1 MIQNPF
7 SQKVKIYTLS
17 AIALTAIAVLW
28 RSCNF
33 LVFFDTSVDYF
44 QSGPSHAGLLTL
56 WTLTVAWLL
65 SAIIF
70 IPKHAFSPKAR
81 TETGRASRYTGLI
94 CATFTAAS
102 FFFFREC
109 ITFYVANAQLYN
121 LLAIFSLLSVLYF
134 AFRFLGDTPPAYRAL
149 TGYLAIIWIALMLC
163 ATYLNLYVAMNSP
176 FKLTLH
182 LALLSVM
189 LHLLEEVRADTD
201 HAFRITQL
209 SFTLIAT
216 FHCAMASIPVLIAF
230 AANRYQ
236 QIDYLFYAAL
246 CLVLLAYLA
255 SRAYDCYRLLMVT
268 PLATEEE
275 IAAEKA
281 KKKEKSNNSKKNTS
295 NADNNAEGDDPHV
308 S

>member
-1 MIQNPF
+1 MINPF
-7 SQKVKIYTLS
+7 SQKVKIYSLS
-17 AIALTAIAVLW
+17 AIVLTAIAVLW
-28 RSCNF
+28 RSINF
-33 LVFFDTSVDYF
+33 LFFFDTTVDYF
-44 QSGPSHAGLLTL
+44 QSSPSHTGLLTL
-56 WTLTVAWLL
+56 WTLTVIWLL

-70 IPKHAFSPKAR
+70 IPRHAFSPKAR
-81 TETGRASRYTGLI
+81 TETGRASRCTGLI
-94 CATFTAAS
+94 CAATTAAS

-109 ITFYVANAQLYN
+109 ITFYIANARLYN
-121 LLAIFSLLSVLYF
+121 LLAIFSLLGALYF

-149 TGYLAIIWIALMLC
+149 TGYLTIIWFAMMLC

-182 LALLSVM
+182 LAILSVM
-189 LHLLEEVRADTD
+189 LHLLEDVRADTD

-209 SFTLIAT
+209 SFTLIAA

-230 AANRYQ
+230 AAKRYQ
-236 QIDYLFYAAL
+236 QVDYLFYAAL

-281 KKKEKSNNSKKNTS
+281 KKKEKNNSSKKSANT
-295 NADNNAEGDDPHV
+295 ADTKEEGDDPHV